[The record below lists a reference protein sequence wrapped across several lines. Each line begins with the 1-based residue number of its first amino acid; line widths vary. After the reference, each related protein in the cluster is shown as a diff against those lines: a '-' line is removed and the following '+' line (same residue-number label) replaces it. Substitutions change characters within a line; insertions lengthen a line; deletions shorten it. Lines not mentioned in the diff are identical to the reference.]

1 MKFMRSQSMA
11 GGIALALA
19 LGCTAANAGVMDFL
33 FGKKDASA
41 QASSG
46 VDSRKRSWQISEFT
60 AVRLSPRESG
70 AAPNQQPVSLNAEGL
85 RQQLALVRTT
95 VEGKSQ
101 ALFFSDELKDLSEP
115 LAEALS
121 VAGPN
126 DDLLLLST
134 SRRGEGLLS
143 TAFGITGRMFVQ
155 NGELNFIVHDTRKDF
170 VNAYLGTHIAPQF
183 DFGSRAKSS
192 GASIQSPGAASK
204 RSDWIALPI
213 AAAAVAPAPATLA
226 APAPAPLQP
235 SNAARAVPVAVP
247 VAPAA
252 APAPA
257 PATAPVAGS
266 RDEKFYDEQARRLKG
281 LKLLRDQN
289 AITEEEYQQKRKE
302 ILSAL

>member
-1 MKFMRSQSMA
+1 MMLMRSQSMA

-19 LGCTAANAGVMDFL
+19 VGCTAANAGVMDFL

-41 QASSG
+41 QGSSS

-60 AVRLSPRESG
+60 AVRLSPREPG
-70 AAPNQQPVSLNAEGL
+70 AAPNQQPVNLSAEGL
-85 RQQLALVRTT
+85 RQQLGLVRTT
-95 VEGKSQ
+95 VDGKSQ
-101 ALFFSDELKDLSEP
+101 ALFFSDELKELADP

-143 TAFGITGRMFVQ
+143 TAFGITGRLFVQ

-183 DFGSRAKSS
+183 DFGSRAKASS
-192 GASIQSPGAASK
+192 ANIQSPGASSK
-204 RSDWIALPI
+204 RADWIALPV
-213 AAAAVAPAPATLA
+213 AAAAVAAVPAPLA

-235 SNAARAVPVAVP
+235 VNAARAVPAVP
-247 VAPAA
+247 VVPVA
-252 APAPA
+252 APA
-257 PATAPVAGS
+257 PATAPVSTS
-266 RDEKFYDEQARRLKG
+266 RDDKFYEEQARRLKG

-289 AITEEEYQQKRKE
+289 AITEDEYQQKRKE
-302 ILSAL
+302 ILSVL